1 MVRRDFSR
9 WDEQVFG
16 WWVGWGGGGGAPGGP
31 PIFSSKENPVTPLS
45 CPLPPFL
52 KNLQCPLP
60 KIVVSDLMFTDSCW
74 LEAIYVF
81 QFYHTCNYR

>member
-16 WWVGWGGGGGAPGGP
+16 WWVGRGGGGGARAGP

>member
-16 WWVGWGGGGGAPGGP
+16 WWAGGGGPRGEGGP

-52 KNLQCPLP
+52 KNLQCSLP